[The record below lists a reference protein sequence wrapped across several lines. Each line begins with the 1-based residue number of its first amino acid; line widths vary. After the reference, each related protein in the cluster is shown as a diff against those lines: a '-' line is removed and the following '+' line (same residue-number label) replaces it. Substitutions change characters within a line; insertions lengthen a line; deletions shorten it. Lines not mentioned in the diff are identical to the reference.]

1 MEARALEKQRFVN
14 TIAASA
20 QKDINEALTP
30 LNTALTSLN
39 SLIYSIPVVIFH
51 YD

>member
-1 MEARALEKQRFVN
+1 MEARALEKQCFVN

-20 QKDINEALTP
+20 QKDVNEALTT

-39 SLIYSIPVVIFH
+39 SLIYSITEVIFH
-51 YD
+51 DD